1 ASDGIGDHHKHD
13 RGRRGCLS
21 QRRGRRRALRQDHI
35 RRDACEF
42 RRLLPQT
49 ARVAGGPAVLDPDV
63 ATIPPTKVRER
74 LRKRGNQGL
83 LIGITLISSHQHADA
98 PHLIRLL
105 RACRKW
111 PSSGRAAEQRDE
123 LAPPHSIT
131 SSASICM
138 EYGTTSPSAL
148 AVFILM
154 TNSNFVGCCTGKS
167 AGLSPWR
174 MRPT

>member
-1 ASDGIGDHHKHD
+1 M
-13 RGRRGCLS
+13 S

-35 RRDACEF
+35 RRDACEL

-49 ARVAGGPAVLDPDV
+49 ARVAGGPAILDPDV

-111 PSSGRAAEQRDE
+111 PSSGRSAQQGDE
-123 LAPPHSIT
+123 VATFHRSVPPVLPTERIAHLGTADCCIHPPERNEMIAIT
-131 SSASICM
+131 PPKIFSKEVA
-138 EYGTTSPSAL
+138 
-148 AVFILM
+148 
-154 TNSNFVGCCTGKS
+154 
-167 AGLSPWR
+167 
-174 MRPT
+174 

>member
-1 ASDGIGDHHKHD
+1 M
-13 RGRRGCLS
+13 S

-123 LAPPHSIT
+123 LAAFHSIT
-131 SSASICM
+131 SSVRASSWI
-138 EYGTTSPSAL
+138 EGSRPSAF
-148 AVFILM
+148 AVFWLI
-154 TNSNFVGCCTGKS
+154 TSSNLFANWTGKS
-167 AGLSPWR
+167 LGFSPLR
-174 MRPT
+174 IRST